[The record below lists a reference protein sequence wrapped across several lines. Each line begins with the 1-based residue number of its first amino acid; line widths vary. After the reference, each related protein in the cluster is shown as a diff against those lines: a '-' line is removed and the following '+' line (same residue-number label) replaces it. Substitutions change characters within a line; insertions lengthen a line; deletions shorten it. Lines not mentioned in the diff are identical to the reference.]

1 MNGYR
6 IDEFI
11 HFYYST
17 TKKENYET
25 GQRDA
30 SDYAP
35 EAYKLATTCGD
46 DERTDEQTDGRTAS
60 CRVRV
65 GVRCSGLEALS
76 DALIYVQ

>member
-1 MNGYR
+1 MA
-6 IDEFI
+6 IASI

-46 DERTDEQTDGRTAS
+46 DERTDGRTDG
-60 CRVRV
+60 
-65 GVRCSGLEALS
+65 
-76 DALIYVQ
+76 